1 VPITADAGFMLK
13 LRRLMP
19 VPVRDLTERAFA
31 LDRVATD
38 VRDAERAAYER
49 RIAGEARER
58 SAA

>member
-1 VPITADAGFMLK
+1 MLK